1 MTRRNGVFRVV
12 GGRLDATGTQGGLV
26 VHPDCYGDRLTAVL
40 RVADGFLVHG
50 LDRAADD
57 IAVAQGTTTFR
68 QLGVTK

>member
-12 GGRLDATGTQGGLV
+12 GG
-26 VHPDCYGDRLTAVL
+26 RLTAVL

-57 IAVAQGTTTFR
+57 IAVAQGTTTFG